1 MNKLTVLLGIVV
13 LFAMVAVAQ
22 TDKTASLPKG
32 EISFNYVNTRADFAP
47 SEAPAF
53 HLQGMSMDGVINLYH
68 GLGLAGELAGEHAG
82 QISSAG
88 ESLSLFSYMAGPR
101 YSHPVGDRFTP
112 YVQGLFGRVHGFD
125 SMFPEA
131 GGTAPSAN
139 AFAMALG
146 GGLEVR
152 LPHHLSLK
160 ALQADYFKTDLPNDY
175 ANHQN
180 NFRLT
185 TGIVFRFG
193 K

>member
-13 LFAMVAVAQ
+13 VFTAAAVAQ
-22 TDKTASLPKG
+22 SSSALPKV
-32 EISFNYVNTRADFAP
+32 ELSINYVNTRGDFAP
-47 SEAPAF
+47 NGSGAF
-53 HLQGMSMDGVINLYH
+53 HLQGMSMDGVIDLYH

-125 SMFPEA
+125 SMFPKA
-131 GGTAPSAN
+131 GGTVPSAN

-160 ALQADYFKTDLPNDY
+160 ALQADYFKTDLPNGY
-175 ANHQN
+175 ANRQN

>member
-13 LFAMVAVAQ
+13 LFAAAAVAQ
-22 TDKTASLPKG
+22 SSAALPKV
-32 EISFNYVNTRADFAP
+32 ELSINYVNTRGDFAP
-47 SEAPAF
+47 NGSNAF

-101 YSHPVGDRFTP
+101 YSHPLGDRFTP

-125 SMFPEA
+125 SMFPKA
-131 GGTAPSAN
+131 GGTVPSAN

-175 ANHQN
+175 ANRQN